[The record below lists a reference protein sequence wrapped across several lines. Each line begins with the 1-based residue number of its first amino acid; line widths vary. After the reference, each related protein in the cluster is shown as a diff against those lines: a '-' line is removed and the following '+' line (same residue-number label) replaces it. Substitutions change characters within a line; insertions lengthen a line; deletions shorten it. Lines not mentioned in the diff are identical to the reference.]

1 MLSTSTS
8 AVSAKGRMLSLT
20 QLTLD
25 TEDAAAAEQALADY
39 AGRVPAAMRELPL
52 VLDGPS
58 GLPLAPALNQLQK
71 AGLNVVAAMQG
82 GLQAQ
87 ARQLGLAVI
96 SPAMLGGARAAAPA
110 SPEPTPATPAAAP
123 ARSTRLISTPVRSG
137 QQIYAE
143 GADLV
148 ITAAVSAGA
157 EVIADGCVHVYGVL
171 RGRAIAGARGNTEA
185 RVFCMK
191 QEAELIAVAG
201 VYAVAD
207 QIQDT
212 RGQAVQ
218 ALLADDRLRIEPMPG
233 ATHSR

>member
-1 MLSTSTS
+1 
-8 AVSAKGRMLSLT
+8 MLSLT

-96 SPAMLGGARAAAPA
+96 SPAMLGGARPAAAAA
-110 SPEPTPATPAAAP
+110 SPEPAPAATA

-218 ALLADDRLRIEPMPG
+218 ALLSDDRLRIEPMPG

>member
-1 MLSTSTS
+1 
-8 AVSAKGRMLSLT
+8 MLSLT

-96 SPAMLGGARAAAPA
+96 SPAMLGGARPAAAAA
-110 SPEPTPATPAAAP
+110 SPEPMPAAPAAAP

>member
-39 AGRVPAAMRELPL
+39 AGRVPAAMRDLPL

-58 GLPLAPALNQLQK
+58 GLPLAPALDQLRK

-96 SPAMLGGARAAAPA
+96 SPAMLGGARQAAAPA
-110 SPEPTPATPAAAP
+110 SPEPAPAAAP

-201 VYAVAD
+201 IYAVAD

-218 ALLADDRLRIEPMPG
+218 ALLTDDRLRIEPMPG

>member
-1 MLSTSTS
+1 
-8 AVSAKGRMLSLT
+8 MLSLT

-96 SPAMLGGARAAAPA
+96 SPAMLGGARPAAAAA
-110 SPEPTPATPAAAP
+110 SPEPAPAATA